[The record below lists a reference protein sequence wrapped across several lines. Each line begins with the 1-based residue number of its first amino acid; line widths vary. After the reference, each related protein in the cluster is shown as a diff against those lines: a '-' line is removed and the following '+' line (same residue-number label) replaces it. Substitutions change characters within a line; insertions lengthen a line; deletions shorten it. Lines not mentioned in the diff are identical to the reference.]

1 MTRVYEREQG
11 EDSYGGAKG
20 YLRTPSIGS
29 EPQGDWGDAGIRPL
43 GKETGE
49 GREAKD
55 LNFKSAISRAE
66 IFTRWGGGGTLINQ
80 LEGQFN
86 YRVGNRNREEQ

>member
-1 MTRVYEREQG
+1 MLVSALLGRRQERG
-11 EDSYGGAKG
+11 
-20 YLRTPSIGS
+20 
-29 EPQGDWGDAGIRPL
+29 
-43 GKETGE
+43 
-49 GREAKD
+49 EAKD
-55 LNFKSAISRAE
+55 LNFKSAISQAE